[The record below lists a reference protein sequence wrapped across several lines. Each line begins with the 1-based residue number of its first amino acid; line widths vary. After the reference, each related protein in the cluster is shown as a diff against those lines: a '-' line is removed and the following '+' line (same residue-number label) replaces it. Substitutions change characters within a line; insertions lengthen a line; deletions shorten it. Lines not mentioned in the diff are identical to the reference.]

1 MKVKSKLK
9 KLLDRDGYVRIRN
22 VLNFSK
28 DLKPVLNDM
37 EFVMDCLI
45 RKYAPKTKKD
55 KALKYDFKKKYT
67 FVSKLNIYD
76 LDQYFNTRLPR
87 DHVKKDSD
95 YFASNSL
102 WNLITHKKILDV
114 VEKVLGTE
122 ILCSPV
128 QNTRIK
134 QPEKKLPKGSVY
146 DGLSGR
152 TPWHQDAAV
161 LSTHGQKFCDMVTVW
176 IPFTKTTRKSG
187 CMVTVK
193 EISKMGLLNHISG
206 YRGQV
211 VVKNSKLLDKF
222 KPIYLEANIG
232 DVILL
237 HKHSIHCSLANRS
250 NDFRISA
257 DLRYNR
263 AGTPSG
269 RKPLPNFYV
278 RSKNKNN
285 ITTLNYKQWIALWE
299 EAKNKCIPRKFAF
312 KYPLPTFKHN
322 KRDLKNLLNN

>member
-1 MKVKSKLK
+1 MKSNSKFKKFLKENGFIIVK
-9 KLLDRDGYVRIRN
+9 N
-22 VLNFSK
+22 VLNFQK

-45 RKYAPKTKKD
+45 QKFAPKKYINKLLT
-55 KALKYDFKKKYT
+55 YDFNKKYT
-67 FVSKLNIYD
+67 YVSKLNIYD

-95 YFASNSL
+95 YFASHSL

-114 VEKVLGTE
+114 VENILGSE

-134 QPEKKLPKGSVY
+134 QPEKKLPKGSIY

-161 LSTHGQKFCDMVTVW
+161 LTTHGQKFCDMVTVW
-176 IPFTKTTRKSG
+176 IPFTKTTKKNG
-187 CMVTVK
+187 CMITVNQ
-193 EISKMGLLNHISG
+193 INRMGLLNHISG

-222 KPIYLEANIG
+222 KPTYLEANVG

-237 HKHSIHCSLANRS
+237 HKHSIHCSLPNRS
-250 NDFRISA
+250 NNFRISA
-257 DLRYNR
+257 DFRYNR

-269 RKPLPNFYV
+269 RETLPNFYV
-278 RSKNKNN
+278 RSKNKKN
-285 ITTLNYKQWIALWE
+285 ITVHNYKQWVALWE
-299 EAKNKCIPRKFAF
+299 KAKNKCIPRKYAF
-312 KYPLPTFKHN
+312 KYSLPTFKHN
-322 KRDLKNLLNN
+322 KRDLSNLLSK